1 MTAVIYARYS
11 SDNQREESIEGQIRE
26 CTAYAEKNGITI
38 VKHYIDR
45 ALSAKTDNRPEFQQM
60 IKDSEKRLFDI
71 VLVWK
76 LDRFARNR
84 YDSAHYEYQLERN
97 HVKLVSATEPI
108 SEGPA
113 GIMVKSMLTG
123 MAEYYSA
130 ELSEKVVRG
139 MTENVLKGKYN
150 GGTIPIGYTVDEEKF
165 FQIDPLKA
173 PFVVE
178 VFQRYN
184 DGATMKEL
192 MNWLND
198 SGVTTNRNQ
207 KFTYNSIQTLLTN
220 RRYIGENR
228 FKDIV
233 MPDSIPVII
242 EKELFD
248 SVQDKIAKNRRAPAR
263 HKAEDDYLLTTK
275 LFCGMCGAMMFGECG
290 TSRNKNV
297 HHYYKCANAKRTKT
311 CKKKTVRKEWLED
324 LVVNETMKMIRDDDS
339 IQSIVDAVMILQEQE
354 NTVLPLLEK
363 QMKDIENGIENLL
376 NAIQAGVLTSSTKGR
391 LEMRNLDIY
400 YKPLPGLAFQTDTYI
415 LDGKQG
421 TFTPDFTY
429 HGFQYVEVR
438 SDRPVKLT
446 KESLTAQFIHTA
458 VPPVGKFSCSNE
470 LLNKIWKAANQSYLS
485 NLMSIPTDCPQREK
499 NGWTADAHITMDLG
513 LLNFDGIT
521 FYEKWLDDMIDNQNE
536 EGRISGIIPSS
547 GWGYDDWIGPV
558 WDAAMFIVPMAI
570 YHYYG
575 DTRSIEKLW
584 PVCTKYLAYLAGRE
598 DAEGTVTYGIGDWVF
613 HKTQTP
619 TEFTTTCYYY
629 LDNLYMAKF
638 AELIGKDGSS
648 YAKKAEELKLLINH
662 KYFDTSKA
670 IYANGSQAA
679 QGVALY
685 LGIVPKEYE
694 QQVADNLSTMIKA
707 NKNLLD
713 FGVLGSKTVLRM
725 LSKYGYADLAYQ
737 MAAQEEAPSWG
748 NWIKQGFTTLA
759 ETWILSPEFRDA
771 SVNHM
776 FLGDINAWMYNIL
789 AGINYDEQKP
799 GFKHILLRPNFP
811 SGLNEFEARYQSPY
825 GEICSKWERKKN
837 RIVYHVTV
845 PANSTATFYAPDNVK
860 GERAVNLEAGKHI
873 LELPIK
879 RAVY

>member
-26 CTAYAEKNGITI
+26 CTAYAEKNGITVI
-38 VKHYIDR
+38 KHYIDR

-178 VFQRYN
+178 AFQRYN

-324 LVVNETMKMIRDDDS
+324 LVVCETMKMIHDDDC

-391 LEMRNLDIY
+391 LEKLEAQQKELEIRIAEEKLAKPKVSADFVKFWLTNFRKLDPNVKSHRETLINTFVNVVY
-400 YKPLPGLAFQTDTYI
+400 LYDEKVLITFNYK
-415 LDGKQG
+415 DGTKTI
-421 TFTPDFTY
+421 TFDEIAAKDAPEGNGSDLGCFAPPRTPVSNGY
-429 HGFQYVEVR
+429 R
-438 SDRPVKLT
+438 SFCFICLEKGAARVDSNSCGAVAEDSVK
-446 KESLTAQFIHTA
+446 TAQWAVFSSAARVIHPRPPKNRNVSKYAAVLFYDTFSCCFCFALPSEQLCKNTVLHNKPGGGQGENAAIKGGVPGADTVLHKGQLRGGKLLAVQGFVGIKIEPLAQPQLQDQVVLCTAAAVHDGRGGVLQKGGGVRRVAEPLAAHAGVRRRAKAQIVAA
-458 VPPVGKFSCSNE
+458 VPV
-470 LLNKIWKAANQSYLS
+470 
-485 NLMSIPTDCPQREK
+485 
-499 NGWTADAHITMDLG
+499 
-513 LLNFDGIT
+513 
-521 FYEKWLDDMIDNQNE
+521 
-536 EGRISGIIPSS
+536 
-547 GWGYDDWIGPV
+547 
-558 WDAAMFIVPMAI
+558 
-570 YHYYG
+570 
-575 DTRSIEKLW
+575 
-584 PVCTKYLAYLAGRE
+584 
-598 DAEGTVTYGIGDWVF
+598 
-613 HKTQTP
+613 
-619 TEFTTTCYYY
+619 
-629 LDNLYMAKF
+629 
-638 AELIGKDGSS
+638 
-648 YAKKAEELKLLINH
+648 
-662 KYFDTSKA
+662 
-670 IYANGSQAA
+670 
-679 QGVALY
+679 
-685 LGIVPKEYE
+685 
-694 QQVADNLSTMIKA
+694 
-707 NKNLLD
+707 
-713 FGVLGSKTVLRM
+713 
-725 LSKYGYADLAYQ
+725 
-737 MAAQEEAPSWG
+737 
-748 NWIKQGFTTLA
+748 
-759 ETWILSPEFRDA
+759 
-771 SVNHM
+771 
-776 FLGDINAWMYNIL
+776 
-789 AGINYDEQKP
+789 DE
-799 GFKHILLRPNFP
+799 
-811 SGLNEFEARYQSPY
+811 
-825 GEICSKWERKKN
+825 
-837 RIVYHVTV
+837 VV
-845 PANSTATFYAPDNVK
+845 PAFIARLCKVGDLVLAVAVVFQLLHGVK
-860 GERAVNLEAGKHI
+860 VEIGGFIACG
-873 LELPIK
+873 
-879 RAVY
+879 